1 MVGGVTACLKT
12 YGLVQDP
19 VKLGEVSVFLK
30 IFQLQARTYII
41 H

>member
-1 MVGGVTACLKT
+1 MVGSLAACLKT

-19 VKLGEVSVFLK
+19 LKLGKVSVFLK
-30 IFQLQARTYII
+30 IFQLWARTYII